1 MLTIDHCTI
10 LTNLI
15 LWCPVNAEGEKNSS
29 SCRDYNIICC
39 SRIWV
44 LLVLQERGPYKT
56 SHDASSKRN
65 TTILARNI
73 HHLGERYGVCT
84 YLHFVSSLVAK

>member
-1 MLTIDHCTI
+1 
-10 LTNLI
+10 LI
-15 LWCPVNAEGEKNSS
+15 FLCPMHAEGEKNSS

-39 SRIWV
+39 SCIWI
-44 LLVLQERGPYKT
+44 LLVLQEWGSYKT